1 MKIPYLKKKPELKS
15 YHNVTWEDNYSWIH
29 QKNILEVLRDKTKL
43 DPEVKNYLDEENSYA
58 NYHLKDTE
66 NLQKKLFDEIKG
78 RIKLDDESLPYK
90 DHTYEYWSKTT
101 AVGNYSIKLRKK
113 IDTDLVEEIWNG
125 DEEKKKL
132 ETEYFGVGDLE
143 VSNNDKYLGYSLDIK
158 GSEYYTIF
166 IRDIK
171 TNEIITKEISE
182 TSGGITFSLDDKYV
196 FYSKLDQNHRARK
209 IYRHEIGNFNGQ
221 DELIF
226 EEKSEAF
233 TVSIGLS
240 SDEKYYF
247 INTSDHNTSEQ
258 YYFGVDEINIKPKLI
273 IKREKGIIYSVSSWD
288 SKFFNHTNK
297 DAEDFKIDVSDSL
310 EKQNWKTFIPPRDEV
325 LIGGCTFLK
334 NWIIRSETSNALDKL
349 FVKNISSGVEEELI
363 FSNET
368 VYVPGI
374 SLIQKDRDTDNV
386 YLGYSSPKTPSRVYS
401 YNLSTKTKKLVKEQ
415 EIPSGHNPEDYIVE
429 RVDYKSHDGRLVPLT
444 ITRHK
449 KTKIDGSANLLLYG
463 YGSYGSSMSP
473 NFSSTRLSLINRDII
488 WATAH
493 IRGGMEK
500 GMKWWKEGKL
510 INKKNT
516 FEDYIHAAKYLIDNN
531 YSSKG
536 KIIGMGGSAGGLL
549 MGAVVNQ
556 APELFLGIIMAVPF
570 VDSLT
575 TNLDHS
581 LPLTVGEFDEFGN
594 AKDIKE
600 HFDYIFSYAPYNN
613 IKKMDYPHILITTSL
628 SANTLAVTPEP
639 HENTIFLLWSKLNG
653 LNFSTILSLAIN
665 VRSSVF
671 INSEKGKQNEFLIDP
686 LLKPFLG
693 SATFPS
699 NLSILLASITLNSFS
714 EIFLSISC
722 LSFTSFLFSLAL

>member
-1 MKIPYLKKKPELKS
+1 MF
-15 YHNVTWEDNYSWIH
+15 W
-29 QKNILEVLRDKTKL
+29 KL
-43 DPEVKNYLDEENSYA
+43 DPEVKNYLDKENSYA
-58 NYHLKDTE
+58 DYHLKDTK
-66 NLQKKLFDEIKG
+66 NLQKKLFDEIKA

-101 AVGNYSIKLRKK
+101 AIGNYSIKLRKK

-143 VSNNDKYLGYSLDIK
+143 VSNNDKYLGYSLDTK

-171 TNEIITKEISE
+171 TNKIITKEITE
-182 TSGGITFSLDDKYV
+182 TSGGITFSLDDRYV

-209 IYRHEIGNFNGQ
+209 IYRHEIGNFNNQ

-258 YYFGVDEINIKPKLI
+258 YYFGVDEINTKPKLI
-273 IKREKGIIYSVSSWD
+273 MKREKGIIYSVSSWD
-288 SKFFNHTNK
+288 NKFYNHTNK

-310 EKQNWKTFIPPRDEV
+310 EKQNWETFIPPRDEV

-363 FSNET
+363 FSNEN

-374 SLIQKDRDTDNV
+374 SLTQRNRDTDNV

-401 YNLSTKTKKLVKEQ
+401 YNLSTKAKKLVKEQ

-510 INKKNT
+510 TNKKNT

-628 SANTLAVTPEP
+628 SDNRVLFDEP
-639 HENTIFLLWSKLNG
+639 AKFTAKLREYKTDNNLL
-653 LNFSTILSLAIN
+653 
-665 VRSSVF
+665 
-671 INSEKGKQNEFLIDP
+671 
-686 LLKPFLG
+686 LLKTEMNAG
-693 SATFPS
+693 HGGKSGRDGA
-699 NLSILLASITLNSFS
+699 IE
-714 EIFLSISC
+714 EIAIDYAF
-722 LSFTSFLFSLAL
+722 ALKVAEKI

>member
-166 IRDIK
+166 IRDIE
-171 TNEIITKEISE
+171 TNEIITKKITE

-209 IYRHEIGNFNGQ
+209 IYRHEIGNFNSL

-258 YYFGVDEINIKPKLI
+258 YYFGVDEINTKPKLI

-288 SKFFNHTNK
+288 SKFYNHTNK

-310 EKQNWKTFIPPRDEV
+310 EKQNWKTFISPRDEV

-363 FSNET
+363 FSNEN

-374 SLIQKDRDTDNV
+374 SLTQKDRDTDNV

-628 SANTLAVTPEP
+628 SDNRVLFDEP
-639 HENTIFLLWSKLNG
+639 AKFTAKLREYKTDNNLL
-653 LNFSTILSLAIN
+653 
-665 VRSSVF
+665 
-671 INSEKGKQNEFLIDP
+671 
-686 LLKPFLG
+686 LLKTEMNAG
-693 SATFPS
+693 HGGKSGRDGA
-699 NLSILLASITLNSFS
+699 IE
-714 EIFLSISC
+714 EIAIDYAF
-722 LSFTSFLFSLAL
+722 ALKVAKKI

>member
-43 DPEVKNYLDEENSYA
+43 DPEVKNYLDKENSYA
-58 NYHLKDTE
+58 DYHLKDTE
-66 NLQKKLFDEIKG
+66 NLQKKLFDEIKA

-101 AVGNYSIKLRKK
+101 AIGNYSIKLRKK

-143 VSNNDKYLGYSLDIK
+143 VSNNDKYLGYSLDTK

-171 TNEIITKEISE
+171 TNEIITKEITE
-182 TSGGITFSLDDKYV
+182 TSGGITFSLDDRYV

-209 IYRHEIGNFNGQ
+209 IYRHEIGNFNNQ

-258 YYFGVDEINIKPKLI
+258 YYFGVDEINTKPKLI
-273 IKREKGIIYSVSSWD
+273 MKREKGIIYSVSSWD
-288 SKFFNHTNK
+288 SKFYNHTNK

-363 FSNET
+363 FSNEN

-374 SLIQKDRDTDNV
+374 SLTQRNRDTDNV

-510 INKKNT
+510 TNKKNT

-628 SANTLAVTPEP
+628 SDNRVLFDEP
-639 HENTIFLLWSKLNG
+639 AKFTAKLREYKTDNNLL
-653 LNFSTILSLAIN
+653 
-665 VRSSVF
+665 
-671 INSEKGKQNEFLIDP
+671 
-686 LLKPFLG
+686 LLKTEMNAG
-693 SATFPS
+693 HGGKSGRDGA
-699 NLSILLASITLNSFS
+699 IE
-714 EIFLSISC
+714 EIAIDYAF
-722 LSFTSFLFSLAL
+722 ALKIAEKI